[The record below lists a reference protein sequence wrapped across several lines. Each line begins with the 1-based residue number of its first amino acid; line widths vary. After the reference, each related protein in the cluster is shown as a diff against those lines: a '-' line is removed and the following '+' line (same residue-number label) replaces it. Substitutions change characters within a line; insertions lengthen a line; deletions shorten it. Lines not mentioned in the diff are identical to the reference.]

1 MFYHVYTYVH
11 VHTHIVLLWIFYRM
25 VLQNKVLSCYIHV
38 LYIPGSTMYVH
49 SFSLYK
55 TCTCMTF
62 PGTLVPGSNCGE
74 IGQCCMCTFKLQYNM
89 NNFYEP
95 DFLKNWFP
103 FYHMLVYLWNIPTI
117 NYTLEKCDTPGTCIW
132 LKKTWLHVLCLQE
145 QLLYFQLFICLILGI
160 QHI

>member
-1 MFYHVYTYVH
+1 
-11 VHTHIVLLWIFYRM
+11 M

-95 DFLKNWFP
+95 DFPKNLIPLLSYAGLSLKHTNNK
-103 FYHMLVYLWNIPTI
+103 L
-117 NYTLEKCDTPGTCIW
+117 YT
-132 LKKTWLHVLCLQE
+132 
-145 QLLYFQLFICLILGI
+145 
-160 QHI
+160 